1 MSFIKFGHGEF
12 FPIVEQFSISLTCSI
27 FRYMKSSLCSLDVVM

>member
-12 FPIVEQFSISLTCSI
+12 FPIVEQFSLTCSI